1 MRFPMETRVTFRWID
16 ESGVPHEREGRTLN
30 ISELG
35 AFVRSREHPPQGTP
49 VQLTVFLPPVQK
61 NHAAPTPM
69 LLHGRVVRIED
80 NQRGEEAYGFAVEVK
95 PLNPA

>member
-1 MRFPMETRVTFRWID
+1 MRFPVEARVTFRWVD
-16 ESGVPHEREGRTLN
+16 QTGVQHETEGRTLN

-35 AFVRSREHPPQGTP
+35 AFVRSREHPQPGTT

-61 NHAAPTPM
+61 NHPFPTSM
-69 LLHGRVVRIED
+69 LMHGTVVRSEG